1 MAIMITG
8 GTGFLGAYLAQY
20 LIKEQAQRNIVL
32 FDRSPNFHRIAGIR
46 EHVTVVQ
53 GDVLEPLEV
62 LGAMQKYGVDRIV
75 HLAFIAGSEE
85 PGRALPYL
93 RFQCMATAT
102 VFDAARLHGIRRV
115 VNASSH
121 AVYGPR
127 TDSVPVDEDMPL
139 NPNGRLYGVCK
150 IWTEQVAENYNERYD
165 MEILSLRLNSAYGIG
180 RVNRGTAWAGGLLSS
195 NRNQLNYRANAELAA
210 LGHSVVMPPSSQMDD
225 FLHASDT
232 AQACWLAL
240 MVEKPRH
247 HVFNV
252 GNEHRPVGD
261 YTNIL
266 RDLLPEAQISIAEE
280 GRQFILL
287 DTSRIREELGF
298 RPRFTLEEGLAA
310 YVAQVKRDAGA
321 APPVDAAKSPVRS

>member
-1 MAIMITG
+1 ME
-8 GTGFLGAYLAQY
+8 
-20 LIKEQAQRNIVL
+20 EQGQRNIVL
-32 FDRSPNFHRIAGIR
+32 FDRTPNFDRIAHIQD
-46 EHVTVVQ
+46 HIIVVQ

-62 LGAMQKYGVDRIV
+62 LGAIQKYNVDRIV

-102 VFDAARLHGIRRV
+102 VYDATRLHGIRRV

-121 AVYGPR
+121 AVYGR
-127 TDSVPVDEDMPL
+127 HTDNIAVHEDAPL
-139 NPNGRLYGVCK
+139 NPNGRLYGACK
-150 IWTEQVAENYNERYD
+150 IWTEQVAENYNERYG
-165 MEILSLRLNSAYGIG
+165 MEIVSLRLNSAYGIG
-180 RVNRGTAWAGGLLSS
+180 RVNRGTAWAGGLLSA

-210 LGHSVVMPPSSQMDD
+210 LGHPVVMPPSRHMDD

-240 MVEKPRH
+240 MAEKPRH
-247 HVFNV
+247 SVYNV
-252 GNEHRPVGD
+252 GNEHRAIGD
-261 YTNIL
+261 YTDIL
-266 RDLLPEAQISIAEE
+266 RNLLSEADIQIADE

-287 DTSRIREELGF
+287 DTRRIREELGY

-310 YVAQVKRDAGA
+310 YIAQVKRDAG
-321 APPVDAAKSPVRS
+321 KSA